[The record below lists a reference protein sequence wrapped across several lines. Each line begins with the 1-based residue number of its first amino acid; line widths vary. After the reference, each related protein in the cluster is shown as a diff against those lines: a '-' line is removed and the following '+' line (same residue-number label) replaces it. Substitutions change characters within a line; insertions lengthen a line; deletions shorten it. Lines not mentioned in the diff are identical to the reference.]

1 MRNKKKLIIGLA
13 VGAASFAAV
22 FAMAASLTVGSN
34 SLGAGNAGV
43 ASCDTNGVDHVYT
56 TAFSGTLPGYRVATV
71 DVTGIA
77 TECDTFDI
85 KATLLDGAGA
95 SLGEYTGVVNATGTH
110 SFTVGGNVPAASV
123 EDIAVVI
130 SE

>member
-1 MRNKKKLIIGLA
+1 MKNKKKLIIGLA

-34 SLGAGNAGV
+34 SLGAGNADV
-43 ASCDTNGVDHVYT
+43 ASCDTDGVDQTYT
-56 TAFSGTLPGYRVATV
+56 TAFAAGLPGYRVSAV

-77 TECDTFDI
+77 AACDTFDI
-85 KATLLDGAGA
+85 KATLLNSAGA
-95 SLGEYTGVVNATGTH
+95 SLGEYTGTVSATSH
-110 SFTVGGNVPAASV
+110 SFTVGGTVPAAQV

>member
-34 SLGAGNAGV
+34 SLGAGNADV
-43 ASCDTNGVDHVYT
+43 ASCDTDGVQHTYT
-56 TAFSGTLPGYRVATV
+56 TAFSNTVPGYRVSAV

-77 TECDTFDI
+77 AACNTYSI
-85 KATLLDGAGA
+85 KATLLNSAGA
-95 SLGEYTGVVNATGTH
+95 SLGEFTGTVSATSH
-110 SFTVGGNVPAASV
+110 SFTVGGAVPAAQV

-130 SE
+130 SQ